1 MDLGLKDKIAI
12 VTGAGSQRGFG
23 RGIALTLARE
33 GCNLVV
39 TDIDAAGIETTA
51 EEIRKLG
58 RKAAAIRVDVT
69 NKADVDNMVQL
80 VIARFGQIDVLVNNA
95 GGSTPPQLFA
105 ETNPEKWRKDI
116 DLNLVGVMNCTR
128 SVVPH
133 MIARKRGDIVSISS
147 LAGVVGAA
155 TGISY
160 AAAKAGVIAFTQSL
174 AQELQES
181 GIKVNCLA
189 PAFGFTAFYEH
200 FPEDWAERGK
210 KMQAEGR
217 TITPED
223 IGNTVAFLAS
233 DISLKITGQCIQVSG
248 TMPPRK

>member
-1 MDLGLKDKIAI
+1 MDLGLKDKVAI

-23 RGIALTLARE
+23 KGIAFTLARE
-33 GCNLVV
+33 GCILVV
-39 TDIDAAGIETTA
+39 TDIDAAGMEATA

-105 ETNPEKWRKDI
+105 ETNPQKWRKDI
-116 DLNLVGVMNCTR
+116 DLNLIGVLNCTR
-128 SVVPH
+128 AVVPH

-181 GIKVNCLA
+181 GVKVNCLA

-223 IGNTVAFLAS
+223 IGNTVAFLSS
-233 DISLKITGQCIQVSG
+233 DVSLKITGQCIQVSG

>member
-12 VTGAGSQRGFG
+12 VTGAGSQKGFG

-39 TDIDAAGIETTA
+39 TDIDAAGMEKTA

-58 RKAAAIRVDVT
+58 RKAITVKVDVT
-69 NKADVDNMVQL
+69 NKAEVDNMIQL
-80 VIARFGQIDVLVNNA
+80 VIARFGQIDILVNNA

-116 DLNLVGVMNCTR
+116 DLNLIGVLNCTR
-128 SVVPH
+128 AVVPH

-200 FPEDWAERGK
+200 FPEDWSERGK

-223 IGNTVAFLAS
+223 IGNTVTFLAS
-233 DISLKITGQCIQVSG
+233 DVSLKITGQCIQVSG

>member
-1 MDLGLKDKIAI
+1 MDLGLKDRVAI
-12 VTGAGSQRGFG
+12 VTGAGSQKGFG

-33 GCNLVV
+33 GCNIVV
-39 TDIDAAGIETTA
+39 SDIDAAGMEQTA
-51 EEIRKLG
+51 QEIRALN
-58 RKAAAIRVDVT
+58 RKAITIKADIT
-69 NKADVDNMVQL
+69 NKAEVDNMVQL
-80 VIARFGQIDVLVNNA
+80 VIARFGQIDILVNNA

-116 DLNLVGVMNCTR
+116 DLNLIGVLNCTR
-128 SVVPH
+128 AVVPH
-133 MIARKRGDIVSISS
+133 MITRKRGDIVSIAS
-147 LAGVVGAA
+147 LAGVAA
-155 TGISY
+155 TPTGTTY
-160 AAAKAGVIAFTQSL
+160 GVAKAGVISFTQSL

-200 FPEDWAERGK
+200 FPVEWAERGK

-248 TMPPRK
+248 AMPPRK

>member
-1 MDLGLKDKIAI
+1 MELGLKDRVAI
-12 VTGAGSQRGFG
+12 VTGAGSQKGFG

-39 TDIDAAGIETTA
+39 TDIDAAGMEATA
-51 EEIRKLG
+51 GEIRKLG
-58 RKAAAIRVDVT
+58 RKAAAVKVDVT

-80 VIARFGQIDVLVNNA
+80 VAARFGQIDILVNNA
-95 GGSTPPQLFA
+95 GGSTPPMLFA
-105 ETNPEKWRKDI
+105 ETSPDKWRKDI
-116 DLNLVGVMNCTR
+116 DLNLIGVMNCTR
-128 SVVPH
+128 AVVPQ
-133 MIARKRGDIVSISS
+133 MIAQKRGDIVSISS

-160 AAAKAGVIAFTQSL
+160 AAAKAGVITFTQSL

-189 PAFGFTAFYEH
+189 PAFGFTSFYEH
-200 FPEDWAERGK
+200 FPPDWAERGK

-223 IGNTVAFLAS
+223 IGKAVAFLVS
-233 DISLKITGQCIQVSG
+233 DASLKITGQCIQVSG